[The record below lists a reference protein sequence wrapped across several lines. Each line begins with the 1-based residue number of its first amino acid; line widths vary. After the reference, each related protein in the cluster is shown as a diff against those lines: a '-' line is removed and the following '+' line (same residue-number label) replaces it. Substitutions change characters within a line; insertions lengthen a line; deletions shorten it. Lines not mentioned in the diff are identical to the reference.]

1 MPKTLTARGADGLVA
16 IHEPEADLNY
26 PLSNLEKIYFHSG
39 LDYLNIVAVVNVNL
53 TLPAYGN
60 GAIMNGMTQLHN
72 IYYHGMG
79 RACLVLGRRKDTQEA
94 LTGSSPVSTSS
105 SGANGKIAVG
115 SDASNV
121 YIVFSGNYCWA
132 QTIPIEI
139 LVFNNPLF

>member
-1 MPKTLTARGADGLVA
+1 MAKTFTARGADGLVA
-16 IHEPEADLNY
+16 IHEPGADLDN
-26 PLSNLEKIYFHSG
+26 PLSNLQNIYFHSG
-39 LDYLNIVAVVNVNL
+39 LDYLNIVAVVNINL

-72 IYYHGMG
+72 IYSHGMG

-94 LTGSSPVSTSS
+94 LTGSSPVSTSA

-115 SDASNV
+115 SDATNV

-132 QTIPIEI
+132 QTIPLEI
-139 LVFNNPLF
+139 LVFDNPLF

>member
-16 IHEPEADLNY
+16 IHEPGADLNN
-26 PLSNLEKIYFHSG
+26 PLSNLGNIYFHSA

-53 TLPAYGN
+53 ALPAYGS

-72 IYYHGMG
+72 IYSHGMG
-79 RACLVLGRRKDTQEA
+79 RSCLVLGRRKDTQEA

-115 SDASNV
+115 SDATNV

-132 QTIPIEI
+132 QTIPLEI